1 MHTATKSSKLDI
13 SVEDDTA
20 KIAKNFSNFLK
31 KGDIVFFYGETGVG
45 KTTFIR
51 YLINNLQK
59 KNNVELTEV
68 PSPTFNI
75 VNEFKIKNLIIQHFD
90 LFRLK
95 NQSETTNIGLLEDP
109 GKILTLVEWP
119 EKIKKKPK
127 KVISLYFEYI
137 ENYEKRSLIIDG
149 FDAKKIK

>member
-59 KNNVELTEV
+59 K
-68 PSPTFNI
+68 I
-75 VNEFKIKNLIIQHFD
+75 
-90 LFRLK
+90 
-95 NQSETTNIGLLEDP
+95 
-109 GKILTLVEWP
+109 TL
-119 EKIKKKPK
+119 
-127 KVISLYFEYI
+127 
-137 ENYEKRSLIIDG
+137 N
-149 FDAKKIK
+149 